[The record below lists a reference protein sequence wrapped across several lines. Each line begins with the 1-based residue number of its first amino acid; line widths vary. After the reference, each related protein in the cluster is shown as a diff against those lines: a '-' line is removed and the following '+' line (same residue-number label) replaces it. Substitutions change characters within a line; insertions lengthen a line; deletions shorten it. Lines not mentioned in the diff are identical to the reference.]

1 MPNRNIL
8 SKVFT
13 FYYEGFKGMDVGR
26 TLWMIILVKLFI
38 IFAVLKVFFFPNI
51 LKKNFGTDSER
62 SEYVI
67 EQLTTPKK

>member
-8 SKVFT
+8 SKIFT

-26 TLWMIILVKLFI
+26 TLWVIILVKLFV
-38 IFAVLKVFFFPNI
+38 IFVVLKAFFFPNI
-51 LKKNFGTDSER
+51 LKRNFDTNKER